1 VLHCHRMLK
10 AFEFMFGSIICLSG
24 CFSMYRIKAPKGHT
38 SYWIPILAN
47 RDIVEHYFE
56 NVVDVSHMKN
66 LLGENISLLSC

>member
-1 VLHCHRMLK
+1 
-10 AFEFMFGSIICLSG
+10 
-24 CFSMYRIKAPKGHT
+24 MYRIKAPKGHT

>member
-1 VLHCHRMLK
+1 MVVSFVYPVASVC
-10 AFEFMFGSIICLSG
+10 
-24 CFSMYRIKAPKGHT
+24 IKAPKGNT

-66 LLGENISLLSC
+66 LGENISLLSY